1 MQGHYRTR
9 SCPRRNLL
17 TRLLRQMVVK
27 SCLQLTPKTLET
39 RRRAELRALPRET
52 ARCVSSKQNY
62 VLLSPLS
69 CRQLRLIK
77 THLSIIILKLFSS
90 AQEDDEVEFEC
101 KFKEEDEAS
110 DFELKDKIDF
120 KITTGERGLG
130 VKIGYEQEIETSNME
145 TETETEYEVIFDRII
160 EYRKAASSADSAEKA
175 YDWDLDDVIQTVTLS
190 DWLSF
195 SAVTDDAVGIVSS
208 FSVSSLDGHVNF
220 NFTVSRADQGERV
233 TANKMKID
241 FRLVDFPWMH
251 NDTYVALLSTVES
264 TREVDVDYDDDIDEM
279 SPTPASRTA
288 RDVIISFE
296 EAQDAVG
303 VIPFGEYTWEQT
315 AEVVETFS
323 NETTSIQRSGIE
335 QVGIPTTIS
344 VVATSPTYI
353 ENTANSQQ
361 WIAFSFVGDAAISAS
376 NIYWDPEAGIG
387 YFESA
392 SAAGV
397 ASSDALD
404 PSTAGVDSSDADPF
418 SSFFFALSGA
428 LTCWMYL
435 SAL

>member
-1 MQGHYRTR
+1 M
-9 SCPRRNLL
+9 
-17 TRLLRQMVVK
+17 
-27 SCLQLTPKTLET
+27 
-39 RRRAELRALPRET
+39 
-52 ARCVSSKQNY
+52 
-62 VLLSPLS
+62 
-69 CRQLRLIK
+69 IK
-77 THLSIIILKLFSS
+77 THLFIIILKLLPS

-101 KFKEEDEAS
+101 KVKEEDEES

-130 VKIGYEQEIETSNME
+130 VKIEYKQEIETNNME

-160 EYRKAASSADSAEKA
+160 EYRKAASVDSAEKA

-190 DWLSF
+190 DWLGF
-195 SAVTDDAVGIVSS
+195 SAVTDDATGIVSF

-220 NFTVSRADQGERV
+220 NFTVSRADQGEQV

-264 TREVDVDYDDDIDEM
+264 TREVDVDYDDDVDEM

-288 RDVIISFE
+288 LDVMISFE
-296 EAQDAVG
+296 EAQGAVG

-315 AEVVETFS
+315 AEVVEPFS
-323 NETTSIQRSGIE
+323 NETTTIQRSGIE

-353 ENTANSQQ
+353 ENTAKSQQ

-387 YFESA
+387 YSESA

-397 ASSDALD
+397 DISGAPSD
-404 PSTAGVDSSDADPF
+404 AGVDSSDADPF
-418 SSFFFALSGA
+418 GSFFFALSGA

-435 SAL
+435 SSL

>member
-1 MQGHYRTR
+1 MF
-9 SCPRRNLL
+9 S
-17 TRLLRQMVVK
+17 
-27 SCLQLTPKTLET
+27 
-39 RRRAELRALPRET
+39 
-52 ARCVSSKQNY
+52 
-62 VLLSPLS
+62 LS
-69 CRQLRLIK
+69 CCQLRLIK
-77 THLSIIILKLFSS
+77 THLSIIILKLLPS

-101 KFKEEDEAS
+101 KFEEEDEAS

-160 EYRKAASSADSAEKA
+160 EYRKAASADSAEKA
-175 YDWDLDDVIQTVTLS
+175 YDWNLDDVIQTVTLS

-195 SAVTDDAVGIVSS
+195 SAVTDDAAGIVSF
-208 FSVSSLDGHVNF
+208 FSVSSPDGHVNF

-241 FRLVDFPWMH
+241 FRLVDFPWMQ

-264 TREVDVDYDDDIDEM
+264 TREIDVDYDDDIDEM
-279 SPTPASRTA
+279 SPTPLSRTA
-288 RDVIISFE
+288 MDVIISFE

-315 AEVVETFS
+315 AEVLVEPVS
-323 NETTSIQRSGIE
+323 NETTAIQRSGIE

-392 SAAGV
+392 
-397 ASSDALD
+397 
-404 PSTAGVDSSDADPF
+404 DSSDADPF

-428 LTCWMYL
+428 LSCCMYL